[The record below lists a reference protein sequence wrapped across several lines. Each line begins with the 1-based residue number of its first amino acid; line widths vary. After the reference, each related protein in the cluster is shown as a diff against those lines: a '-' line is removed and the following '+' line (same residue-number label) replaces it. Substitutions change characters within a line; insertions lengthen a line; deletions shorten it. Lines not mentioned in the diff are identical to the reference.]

1 LKSRAENVIRENGG
15 GGRIRWAGYA
25 ESPLAAAASK
35 WKTIQEGY
43 PVKTIL
49 ATALILA
56 LGITGI
62 SLSGAVQAQRMAV
75 SSSQIF
81 VHGTPVCVIQQAGEI
96 IALVGICNTSGGESR
111 EEDLGSREDFHGEEP
126 SDPRIGLPP
135 GHPPVEFP
143 LTLGEGRRIL
153 I

>member
-1 LKSRAENVIRENGG
+1 MRAL
-15 GGRIRWAGYA
+15 YA

-35 WKTIQEGY
+35 WKMIQEGY

-62 SLSGAVQAQRMAV
+62 SLSGAVHAQRMAV
-75 SSSQIF
+75 SSSQII

-96 IALVGICNTSGGESR
+96 IALVGICSTSEGESR
-111 EEDLGSREDFHGEEP
+111 EEDLGSSGDFHGEEP
-126 SDPRIGLPP
+126 SDPRMGLPP

-143 LTLGEGRRIL
+143 PTLGEGRRIL

>member
-1 LKSRAENVIRENGG
+1 M
-15 GGRIRWAGYA
+15 
-25 ESPLAAAASK
+25 
-35 WKTIQEGY
+35 KTM
-43 PVKTIL
+43 L

-62 SLSGAVQAQRMAV
+62 SLWGSVHAQRMAF

-96 IALVGICNTSGGESR
+96 IASVGMCGASGGES
-111 EEDLGSREDFHGEEP
+111 LGGDFENGGVFHGEAP
-126 SDPRIGLPP
+126 SSIKPGFELPP
-135 GHPPVEFP
+135 GHPPVDSTPSFER
-143 LTLGEGRRIL
+143 GGRVL